1 MDVVEYVIP
10 HMQMLFL
17 PRILETIAIRECMDI
32 VAIRRYKKQV
42 YYIAWYPVFVLWMY
56 MVSAL
61 PVTNSMKLFIN
72 MLFILLTLII
82 LYENQWYRNILIAA
96 VITIGNRLFDIVF
109 AQGFVLLMG
118 DRFRNMESGSIEMFC
133 MVMLTKL
140 TEMLIIKIARGIVG
154 YRRIQILKKED
165 YFLYFLMPIVSILMM
180 DVLLADC
187 IGHGKISV
195 NLAWASLG
203 LVVLDIAIFHM
214 MHRMEA
220 YYRSEGDLRALN
232 SRMEAQM
239 DNIAS
244 VELTHK
250 RIRQMSHGITTQ
262 LSAIETL
269 LRHQKYQE
277 AEDYL
282 KSITDTVEQ
291 DMLPI
296 HTNNVVV
303 DALLNQKY
311 ILARSKDIKMQ
322 FDIQDLQNVK
332 IHTTNVVTILSN
344 GLNNAIE
351 ACEKVDG
358 ERRIE
363 LKIINNDAELLI
375 SIQNTVAE
383 DIKIEENIIPTSK
396 EDKFNHG
403 LGLEGIATVVERCD
417 GKLFLEC
424 EGGIFKLVAV
434 L

>member
-165 YFLYFLMPIVSILMM
+165 YF
-180 DVLLADC
+180 D
-187 IGHGKISV
+187 
-195 NLAWASLG
+195 
-203 LVVLDIAIFHM
+203 
-214 MHRMEA
+214 
-220 YYRSEGDLRALN
+220 
-232 SRMEAQM
+232 
-239 DNIAS
+239 
-244 VELTHK
+244 
-250 RIRQMSHGITTQ
+250 
-262 LSAIETL
+262 
-269 LRHQKYQE
+269 
-277 AEDYL
+277 
-282 KSITDTVEQ
+282 
-291 DMLPI
+291 
-296 HTNNVVV
+296 
-303 DALLNQKY
+303 
-311 ILARSKDIKMQ
+311 
-322 FDIQDLQNVK
+322 
-332 IHTTNVVTILSN
+332 
-344 GLNNAIE
+344 
-351 ACEKVDG
+351 VDG
-358 ERRIE
+358 
-363 LKIINNDAELLI
+363 K
-375 SIQNTVAE
+375 
-383 DIKIEENIIPTSK
+383 PT
-396 EDKFNHG
+396 F
-403 LGLEGIATVVERCD
+403 IT
-417 GKLFLEC
+417 
-424 EGGIFKLVAV
+424 
-434 L
+434 